1 MSLDMDQ
8 DSDSWD
14 LIQYYAAPI
23 TQDGLSFNGREV
35 YVQTESRHRVARA
48 DASRLHSL
56 LTYTTPPPVLTK
68 AGKVAKRQPPP
79 HKDETEE
86 FYVAQLMHYG
96 LKPLKTKEAAKKALL
111 AAFGPGNTLEVP
123 PRILELKEKMRK
135 EYSEANK
142 IAKAKYLED
151 QKQEKL
157 KEEEKRKKRKRETDA
172 ILENFTAQANKK
184 GKTNAKL
191 PQNTEFSGK
200 FDIIA
205 PYLTEQ
211 WEDQTRDSMWL
222 KLCLSSTSSHL
233 WGSFD
238 FGVVTGVIRSS
249 GPLPTTVGGSVSFF
263 WRGRET
269 GEGEATFGDGNI
281 GTITFLGGG
290 NFKAHMDWTWGRLKA
305 LRKWKAQWRGIN
317 ERAYNRENIERWG
330 KWGGDGDD
338 AEQPAGSDTSEGAE
352 SRSDE
357 EHEAEEYEGS
367 DDDMRYSRNLA
378 F

>member
-184 GKTNAKL
+184 GKTNAKVDVQVPSPCL
-191 PQNTEFSGK
+191 RSNRVFFT
-200 FDIIA
+200 A
-205 PYLTEQ
+205 PAKHRIFRKVRYH
-211 WEDQTRDSMWL
+211 RSV
-222 KLCLSSTSSHL
+222 SH
-233 WGSFD
+233 
-238 FGVVTGVIRSS
+238 R
-249 GPLPTTVGGSVSFF
+249 TVGGPNPGLDVAQAVSFLDF
-263 WRGRET
+263 
-269 GEGEATFGDGNI
+269 FPS
-281 GTITFLGGG
+281 LG
-290 NFKAHMDWTWGRLKA
+290 
-305 LRKWKAQWRGIN
+305 IV
-317 ERAYNRENIERWG
+317 
-330 KWGGDGDD
+330 
-338 AEQPAGSDTSEGAE
+338 
-352 SRSDE
+352 
-357 EHEAEEYEGS
+357 
-367 DDDMRYSRNLA
+367 
-378 F
+378 

>member
-1 MSLDMDQ
+1 
-8 DSDSWD
+8 
-14 LIQYYAAPI
+14 
-23 TQDGLSFNGREV
+23 
-35 YVQTESRHRVARA
+35 
-48 DASRLHSL
+48 
-56 LTYTTPPPVLTK
+56 
-68 AGKVAKRQPPP
+68 
-79 HKDETEE
+79 
-86 FYVAQLMHYG
+86 
-96 LKPLKTKEAAKKALL
+96 
-111 AAFGPGNTLEVP
+111 
-123 PRILELKEKMRK
+123 
-135 EYSEANK
+135 
-142 IAKAKYLED
+142 
-151 QKQEKL
+151 
-157 KEEEKRKKRKRETDA
+157 
-172 ILENFTAQANKK
+172 
-184 GKTNAKL
+184 
-191 PQNTEFSGK
+191 
-200 FDIIA
+200 
-205 PYLTEQ
+205 
-211 WEDQTRDSMWL
+211 MWL

-290 NFKAHMDWTWGRLKA
+290 NFKAHMDWDVGPFDFAGKKVGGPEGKVEGLKA